1 MPNCPMSEEA
11 SLLASSAASLSRKAL
26 VPERAMVPS
35 PLVKSSRV
43 MPTPLSEKVSVLA
56 SGLIVISIANGAPSS
71 MSSGLAIDS

>member
-1 MPNCPMSEEA
+1 MPNWPMRAAA

-56 SGLIVISIANGAPSS
+56 SGLIAISIANGAPSS
-71 MSSGLAIDS
+71 MSSGLAIAS